1 MPTTLTSVR
10 EREYRGAT
18 RAYVKRPSNQER
30 NMSGINGDK
39 ARFNRRRRQKISR
52 RQSNEKML
60 KALAEKHLVAPPKPA
75 NLKEKVA

>member
-1 MPTTLTSVR
+1 MWGRRGFGNSQPT
-10 EREYRGAT
+10 
-18 RAYVKRPSNQER
+18 KQET

-60 KALAEKHLVAPPKPA
+60 KALAEKHLVPPA
-75 NLKEKVA
+75 AQASLKEKVA